1 MISVDKAMFTV
12 LSSDLYG
19 DGDAGGEYYD
29 ENPSLK
35 KRKGLHDVVKTRLV
49 VVS

>member
-1 MISVDKAMFTV
+1 MLKKLCLP